1 MKISIIVGGK
11 FHAFNLAE
19 QINKKKYLQQI
30 ITSYP
35 KSYLKKY
42 GVNKNKIYSIIL
54 KEILLKI
61 FNKINFLNHIFD
73 YNYLLCEYFDNKA
86 SDNINYDKVDILVGW
101 SGFSRKC
108 FIKAKKFNCIKILER
123 GSSHIKFQHKIL
135 TDEYKSLGIKPNV
148 PSSQM
153 IKKEIEEYDLA
164 DFICVPSQYVKE
176 TFIKYG
182 IKKDKIIKI
191 PYGVDL
197 KEFCVV
203 ESKKR
208 KDNKFRIISTGSISV
223 RKGSHYLLE
232 AFKELSLPNS
242 ELIFVGSFDPDF
254 KKIIK
259 RYSNIKNIRFI
270 KKQKQELLKNFYND
284 SDIFVLCSIEEGLA
298 MVQAQAM
305 ACGLPVICTTNTGGS
320 EIIDDNINGYIIPIK
335 DTQSLK
341 DRIKKLYN
349 DRRKLKQMSKSAYEK
364 ANNELSWEKYGDRML
379 NTYRGLLKTKKNI

>member
-135 TDEYKSLGIKPNV
+135 TNEYKSLGIKPSV

-270 KKQKQELLKNFYND
+270 KKQKQELLRNFYND
-284 SDIFVLCSIEEGLA
+284 SDIFVICSIEEGLA

>member
-1 MKISIIVGGK
+1 
-11 FHAFNLAE
+11 
-19 QINKKKYLQQI
+19 
-30 ITSYP
+30 
-35 KSYLKKY
+35 
-42 GVNKNKIYSIIL
+42 
-54 KEILLKI
+54 
-61 FNKINFLNHIFD
+61 
-73 YNYLLCEYFDNKA
+73 
-86 SDNINYDKVDILVGW
+86 
-101 SGFSRKC
+101 
-108 FIKAKKFNCIKILER
+108 
-123 GSSHIKFQHKIL
+123 
-135 TDEYKSLGIKPNV
+135 
-148 PSSQM
+148 M

-164 DFICVPSQYVKE
+164 DFICVPSEYVKE

-197 KEFCVV
+197 KEFCLV

-232 AFKELSLPNS
+232 AFKELSLPNL

-259 RYSNIKNIRFI
+259 RYSNIKNIKFI
-270 KKQKQELLKNFYND
+270 KKQKQELLKKFYND
-284 SDIFVLCSIEEGLA
+284 SDLFVLCSIEEGLA

-320 EIIDDNINGYIIPIK
+320 EIVDENINGHIIPIK
-335 DTQSLK
+335 DVQLLK
-341 DRIKKLYN
+341 ERIKNLYY
-349 DRRKLKQMSKSAYEK
+349 DRRKLKQMSKSAYKK

-379 NTYRGLLKTKKNI
+379 NTYRGLLKTKNNI

>member
-73 YNYLLCEYFDNKA
+73 YNYFLCEYFDNKA
-86 SDNINYDKVDILVGW
+86 SDNINYDEVDILVGW

-148 PSSQM
+148 PSGKM

-208 KDNKFRIISTGSISV
+208 
-223 RKGSHYLLE
+223 
-232 AFKELSLPNS
+232 
-242 ELIFVGSFDPDF
+242 
-254 KKIIK
+254 
-259 RYSNIKNIRFI
+259 
-270 KKQKQELLKNFYND
+270 
-284 SDIFVLCSIEEGLA
+284 
-298 MVQAQAM
+298 
-305 ACGLPVICTTNTGGS
+305 
-320 EIIDDNINGYIIPIK
+320 
-335 DTQSLK
+335 
-341 DRIKKLYN
+341 
-349 DRRKLKQMSKSAYEK
+349 
-364 ANNELSWEKYGDRML
+364 
-379 NTYRGLLKTKKNI
+379 

>member
-35 KSYLKKY
+35 ESYLKKY

-54 KEILLKI
+54 KEMLLKI

-148 PSSQM
+148 PSSKM

-208 KDNKFRIISTGSISV
+208 EDNKFRIISTGSISV
-223 RKGSHYLLE
+223 RKGSYYLLE

-270 KKQKQELLKNFYND
+270 KKQKQELLRNFYND
-284 SDIFVLCSIEEGLA
+284 SDLFVLCSIEEGLA

-320 EIIDDNINGYIIPIK
+320 EIVDENINGHIIPIK
-335 DTQSLK
+335 DVQLLK
-341 DRIKKLYN
+341 ERIKNLYY
-349 DRRKLKQMSKSAYEK
+349 DRRKLKQMSKSAYKK

>member
-1 MKISIIVGGK
+1 M
-11 FHAFNLAE
+11 
-19 QINKKKYLQQI
+19 
-30 ITSYP
+30 
-35 KSYLKKY
+35 
-42 GVNKNKIYSIIL
+42 
-54 KEILLKI
+54 
-61 FNKINFLNHIFD
+61 
-73 YNYLLCEYFDNKA
+73 LCEYFDNKA
-86 SDNINYDKVDILVGW
+86 SDNINYDEVDILVGW

-148 PSSQM
+148 PSGKM

-270 KKQKQELLKNFYND
+270 KKQKQELLRNFYND
-284 SDIFVLCSIEEGLA
+284 SDLFILCSIEEGLA

-320 EIIDDNINGYIIPIK
+320 EIVDENINGHIIPIK
-335 DTQSLK
+335 DVQLLK
-341 DRIKKLYN
+341 DRIKNLYY
-349 DRRKLKQMSKSAYEK
+349 DRNKLKQMSKSAYKK

-379 NTYRGLLKTKKNI
+379 NTYRSLLKTKKNI

>member
-135 TDEYKSLGIKPNV
+135 TDEYNSLGIKPNV

-270 KKQKQELLKNFYND
+270 KKQKQELLRNFYND
-284 SDIFVLCSIEEGLA
+284 SDIFVICSIEEGLA

>member
-1 MKISIIVGGK
+1 
-11 FHAFNLAE
+11 
-19 QINKKKYLQQI
+19 
-30 ITSYP
+30 
-35 KSYLKKY
+35 
-42 GVNKNKIYSIIL
+42 
-54 KEILLKI
+54 
-61 FNKINFLNHIFD
+61 
-73 YNYLLCEYFDNKA
+73 
-86 SDNINYDKVDILVGW
+86 
-101 SGFSRKC
+101 
-108 FIKAKKFNCIKILER
+108 
-123 GSSHIKFQHKIL
+123 
-135 TDEYKSLGIKPNV
+135 
-148 PSSQM
+148 M

-284 SDIFVLCSIEEGLA
+284 SDIFVICSIEEGLA

-379 NTYRGLLKTKKNI
+379 NTYRSLLKTKKNI

>member
-284 SDIFVLCSIEEGLA
+284 SDIFVICSIEEGLA

-379 NTYRGLLKTKKNI
+379 NTYRSLLKTKKNI

>member
-61 FNKINFLNHIFD
+61 FNKIKFLNHIFD

-86 SDNINYDKVDILVGW
+86 SDNINYDEVDILVGW

-135 TDEYKSLGIKPNV
+135 TDEYKSLGIKPNI
-148 PSSQM
+148 PSGKM

-284 SDIFVLCSIEEGLA
+284 SDIFVICSIEEGLA

-379 NTYRGLLKTKKNI
+379 NTYRSLLKTKKNI

>member
-42 GVNKNKIYSIIL
+42 GVSKNKIYSIIL

-86 SDNINYDKVDILVGW
+86 SDNINYDEVDILVGW

-148 PSSQM
+148 PSSKM

-164 DFICVPSQYVKE
+164 DFICVPSEYVKE

-197 KEFCVV
+197 KEFCLV

-232 AFKELSLPNS
+232 AFKELSLPNL

-259 RYSNIKNIRFI
+259 RYSNIKNIKFI
-270 KKQKQELLKNFYND
+270 KKQKQELLKKFYND
-284 SDIFVLCSIEEGLA
+284 SDLFVLCSVEEGLA

-320 EIIDDNINGYIIPIK
+320 EIVDENINGHIIPIK
-335 DTQSLK
+335 DVQLLK
-341 DRIKKLYN
+341 DRIKNLYY
-349 DRRKLKQMSKSAYEK
+349 DRNKLKQMSKSAYKK

-379 NTYRGLLKTKKNI
+379 NTYRGLLKTKNNI

>member
-270 KKQKQELLKNFYND
+270 KKQKQELLRNFYND
-284 SDIFVLCSIEEGLA
+284 SDIFVICSIEEGLA

>member
-19 QINKKKYLQQI
+19 QINNKKYLQQI

-270 KKQKQELLKNFYND
+270 KKQKQELLRNFYND
-284 SDIFVLCSIEEGLA
+284 SDIFVICSIEEGLA

-379 NTYRGLLKTKKNI
+379 NTYRDLLKTKKNI